1 MKKLSAVI
9 VVLAVLF
16 LALWLVMR
24 DDRGPGDTV
33 ATDPAAPESET
44 TDTATSDTDDAPEE
58 DATAA
63 AVSEDDAAVTDAEMV
78 SGADEATGDDGTADA
93 MNGDGAAVTDDELV
107 IDADGAPEEDGIA
120 VAVSE
125 DDADEMVSGAE
136 DAPEEDGTTAAVS
149 GDDSAAADVAE
160 VVSGADEATGDD
172 GTAVTVSGDDSVAA
186 DADEMVID
194 ADGAPEEDGTAA
206 AVSEDDAGVAGT
218 DEMVSGADDAP
229 EEDGTTVAVS
239 GDDATAA
246 GADEMVSDAD
256 EATGEEGAAV
266 AMSGDDAAVTDDD
279 DELMEEDTGEAA
291 GPDFDVVRVEVT
303 GDAVMAGVG
312 EPGATIV
319 VTSGDDVVGET
330 VADDAGAW
338 VIVTEDPL
346 DPGSHELKLTSVNGD
361 GETTQSDTVVV
372 VSVPQEPA
380 EGETGDVLTVMMND
394 EDGSEVEVIQ
404 GGEDGVGLSGGGDL
418 ALESLSY
425 DEEGSVSMGGQATT
439 GNSVIVYVDDRVA
452 GVADVDDGEWSV
464 ALDESV
470 DEGIHS
476 LRIDEVNEEGD
487 VVARLETPFVRAV
500 FIMPDASDQ
509 LVVIQPGNN
518 LWRIARRTYGRGILF
533 TLIYEANRSQ
543 IADPDLIY
551 PGQIFVMPQD
561 RVAEN

>member
-33 ATDPAAPESET
+33 ATDPAEAEAET
-44 TDTATSDTDDAPEE
+44 TDTATTDTDDAPEE

-63 AVSEDDAAVTDAEMV
+63 AVSEDDAAVTDADEMV
-78 SGADEATGDDGTADA
+78 SGADEAAGDDGTADA

-107 IDADGAPEEDGIA
+107 IDADGASEEDGTA

-125 DDADEMVSGAE
+125 DDADEMVSGAD
-136 DAPEEDGTTAAVS
+136 DATVEDGTTAAVS
-149 GDDSAAADVAE
+149 GDDSAAAGVAE

-172 GTAVTVSGDDSVAA
+172 GTTVTVSGDDSVAA

-194 ADGAPEEDGTAA
+194 ADGAPEEDVTAA
-206 AVSEDDAGVAGT
+206 AVSEDDA
-218 DEMVSGADDAP
+218 
-229 EEDGTTVAVS
+229 AV
-239 GDDATAA
+239 A

-256 EATGEEGAAV
+256 EAIGEEGTAV
-266 AMSGDDAAVTDDD
+266 AMNGDDATVAD